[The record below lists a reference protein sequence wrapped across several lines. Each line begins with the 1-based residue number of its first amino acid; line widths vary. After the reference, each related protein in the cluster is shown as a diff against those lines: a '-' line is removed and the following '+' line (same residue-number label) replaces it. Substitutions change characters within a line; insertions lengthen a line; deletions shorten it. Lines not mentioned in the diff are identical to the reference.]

1 MDAGKDR
8 HHNVRMDE
16 ISSTRFNAIAGYARA
31 PHAVLI
37 CEELAYFELDAGR
50 IVGMVVRDR
59 TDGDYSGMIFAPD
72 RNLRF
77 RNVMVSDFHDD
88 PQEAFQAFAE
98 EMRAAADAPAEDHHQ
113 ADEVGDPVDFFTP
126 VHPPERL
133 HPDFV
138 SLITEEANSP
148 ARDIIEKMMRW
159 YDDVDGNFIEQFQT
173 TGFDQRIW
181 ELYLFATLVELGY
194 VFDRSQPMPDYVC
207 TGLAGSFSTE
217 AVTVGPTR
225 DGGTVVPPPPR
236 DTAEQQI
243 AYLQQYMPIKFGSA
257 LFAKMKKRYW
267 ERPHVAANPFVLA
280 IADFSSPGS
289 MVTTS
294 SALERYLFGYEHAGA
309 KDADGKL
316 RIVPTRLEQ
325 HAFGEKVIPSGFF
338 RTKDSENVSAVVSTT
353 AGTISK
359 FNRMGVLAGFGTGRV
374 VLVREGTLP
383 DSDPNATEP
392 LRFRSLVNAPS
403 YDERWADGLNV
414 YHNPNAAM
422 PLERRL
428 LPGAAHHFCD
438 AEGQVVSELPAFHPF
453 ASITHHH
460 APVDVSAFVE
470 KWGDRAHL
478 IWSDGQWIDS
488 RDFRRA
494 RATSSG

>member
-1 MDAGKDR
+1 
-8 HHNVRMDE
+8 MDE

-77 RNVMVSDFHDD
+77 RNVIVSGFHDD
-88 PQEAFQAFAE
+88 PQVAFHAFAD
-98 EMRAAADAPAEDHHQ
+98 EMRAAAEAPAEDHYQ
-113 ADEVGDPVDFFTP
+113 ADELGDPVDFFTP
-126 VHPPERL
+126 VHPRERL

-194 VFDRSQPMPDYVC
+194 VFDRSQPRPDYVC

-236 DTAEQQI
+236 DTAEQRI

-257 LFAKMKKRYW
+257 LFTKMKKRYW

-309 KDADGKL
+309 KDAEGKL
-316 RIVPTRLEQ
+316 RIVATRLEQ
-325 HAFGEKVIPSGFF
+325 HVFGEKVIPSGFF
-338 RTKDSENVSAVVSTT
+338 RTEESENVSAVVSTT

-392 LRFRSLVNAPS
+392 LRFRSLVNAPG
-403 YDERWADGLNV
+403 YHERWVDGLNV
-414 YHNPNAAM
+414 YHNPNAVMA
-422 PLERRL
+422 LERRL
-428 LPGAAHHFCD
+428 FPGAAHHWCD
-438 AEGQVVSELPAFHPF
+438 AEGQVTSELPAFHPF
-453 ASITHHH
+453 ASITYHH

-470 KWGDRAHL
+470 KWDDPAHL
-478 IWSDGQWIDS
+478 IWSDGQWVDS

-494 RATSSG
+494 RATSSR